1 LGKRASVTRT
11 VEAKMAA
18 VSEDQIRIEPD
29 NGTVEK
35 RVVVREVK
43 DRTAPYA
50 LAITVLFVLTCVI
63 VFFGER
69 LGLRSAQTT
78 TPAATDHLAQ

>member
-1 LGKRASVTRT
+1 
-11 VEAKMAA
+11 MAA
-18 VSEDQIRIEPD
+18 VSKDQILIEPEH
-29 NGTVEK
+29 GTVEK

-50 LAITVLFVLTCVI
+50 LALTVLFVLTCVI

-69 LGLRSAQTT
+69 LGLRSAQA
-78 TPAATDHLAQ
+78 TPPVATDHLVQ